1 MRLIS
6 RIMLNTT
13 VVLAVGLSVWSV
25 VFYYVMKDRLVRETD
40 AALMQVAEALMQRY
54 LAGEESLINGEGSVY
69 TIRFIPVPDE
79 YARSHKSC
87 RSASKTRKQ
96 GAGTGDRR
104 CGRCR

>member
-54 LAGEESLINGEGSVY
+54 LAGEESLIDGEGNV
-69 TIRFIPVPDE
+69 
-79 YARSHKSC
+79 
-87 RSASKTRKQ
+87 
-96 GAGTGDRR
+96 
-104 CGRCR
+104 